1 MGQMVRCNRVDAGID
16 SAAPYQAVIYRDLAP
31 TFAGHP
37 RLHKLLN
44 MPTAS
49 REMQL
54 QFSWNNSDCSPNV
67 FVKEDDKL
75 TFRRN
80 HVVNSTDCIRGK
92 VAFTKGMHCW
102 EICWPMLQR
111 GSDAVVGVATADA
124 PLHSVGYHSLV
135 GSTDN
140 SWGWDLGRNKL
151 YHDSR
156 NFSGPLYPAWL
167 NPDETFMVPDKFL
180 VVLDMDEGT
189 LSFVV
194 NGQSLGPAFRGLKG
208 KKLYPIVS
216 TVWANCEISMRYI
229 GGLEPEPL
237 SLMNLC
243 RDVIRSNIEEAQLEE
258 KVMSVS
264 LPQDLKSH
272 LLYQDRRL

>member
-1 MGQMVRCNRVDAGID
+1 
-16 SAAPYQAVIYRDLAP
+16 
-31 TFAGHP
+31 
-37 RLHKLLN
+37 

-180 VVLDMDEGT
+180 VVL
-189 LSFVV
+189 S
-194 NGQSLGPAFRGLKG
+194 
-208 KKLYPIVS
+208 KKAI
-216 TVWANCEISMRYI
+216 WA
-229 GGLEPEPL
+229 EPL